1 MGSTVWEALLVVQ
14 VADDSR
20 LDQGRSGED
29 AEKSTGSGLYFE
41 VKPMGWIGRGGGVRP
56 HEKGA

>member
-14 VADDSR
+14 VADDR

-29 AEKSTGSGLYFE
+29 AEKSMGSGLYFE
-41 VKPMGWIGRGGGVRP
+41 VKPMGWIGCGGGVRP
-56 HEKGA
+56 H

>member
-29 AEKSTGSGLYFE
+29 AEKSMGSGLYFE
-41 VKPMGWIGRGGGVRP
+41 VKPMWWIGRGGGVRP
-56 HEKGA
+56 HEKAA